1 MHTTHLCRL
10 VLVLAKKF
18 DIPAALKSFSL
29 RHRRSSNQDIYWTW
43 RVIYYI
49 DGETVN
55 RVNLNFLQKLKYF
68 MLLIQKFFLVLNF
81 EDEKVYPC
89 EVCSEELFLT
99 DKIFNLHT
107 TWRSIKFKSKR
118 LPFPKPF
125 PNLSTKPLHGLLSKM
140 NENLGILK
148 WTNKYRWHSFRNS
161 VTSDHK
167 KLTHLL

>member
-1 MHTTHLCRL
+1 MLINHTVVFQSVQRCQIRVSDFLYVRLCMHTTHLCRL

-68 MLLIQKFFLVLNF
+68 MLLVQKFFLVLNF

-89 EVCSEELFLT
+89 EVCCEETF
-99 DKIFNLHT
+99 
-107 TWRSIKFKSKR
+107 SKFEVLDQDQNFAWFVVK
-118 LPFPKPF
+118 
-125 PNLSTKPLHGLLSKM
+125 
-140 NENLGILK
+140 NE
-148 WTNKYRWHSFRNS
+148 
-161 VTSDHK
+161 
-167 KLTHLL
+167 

>member
-1 MHTTHLCRL
+1 MLINHTVVFQSVQRCQIRVSDFLYVRLCMHTTHLCRL

-18 DIPAALKSFSL
+18 EIPAALKSFSL
-29 RHRRSSNQDIYWTW
+29 RHQRSSNGSPSNQDIYWTW

-68 MLLIQKFFLVLNF
+68 MLLVQKFFLVLNF

-99 DKIFNLHT
+99 DKILNLHT

-118 LPFPKPF
+118 LPF
-125 PNLSTKPLHGLLSKM
+125 G
-140 NENLGILK
+140 
-148 WTNKYRWHSFRNS
+148 HSPAIP
-161 VTSDHK
+161 
-167 KLTHLL
+167 